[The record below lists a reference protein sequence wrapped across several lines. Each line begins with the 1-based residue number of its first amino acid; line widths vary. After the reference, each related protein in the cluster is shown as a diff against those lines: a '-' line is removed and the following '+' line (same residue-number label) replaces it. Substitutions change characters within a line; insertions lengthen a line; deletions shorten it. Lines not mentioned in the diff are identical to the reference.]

1 MLSLAK
7 TTILFLLLLVVAFHN
22 TKAWR
27 RRRRSCSV
35 VHCRVNHWSLWSS
48 CSAIK
53 CEQSRS
59 RSIITTPS
67 CGGNACP
74 SNLLESRHCF
84 AEAENCQLSSWS
96 QWSACTA
103 LTCETSSG
111 MQTSSRH
118 KIKEEKC
125 GGRCTTTFRKTRSC
139 IQSSLPCFNGGTYKQ
154 NEGCVCK
161 QGYNGECCEKR
172 SESSEENTQSGHHL
186 AIILAGAIGG
196 AILLV
201 IVVIVV
207 YKLNINAENV
217 IQICCCFLSICD

>member
-7 TTILFLLLLVVAFHN
+7 TAILFLLLLVVAFHN

-35 VHCRVNHWSLWSS
+35 VHCRVSHWSLWSS

-139 IQSSLPCFNGGTYKQ
+139 IQSRLPCFNGGTYKQ

-172 SESSEENTQSGHHL
+172 SESSEGLYECFSLYCEMFAIKAQSL
-186 AIILAGAIGG
+186 
-196 AILLV
+196 
-201 IVVIVV
+201 
-207 YKLNINAENV
+207 YNIKA
-217 IQICCCFLSICD
+217 S

>member
-1 MLSLAK
+1 MLSLTK
-7 TTILFLLLLVVAFHN
+7 TVILFLLLLVVAFHN
-22 TKAWR
+22 TKASR

-35 VHCRVNHWSLWSS
+35 VHCSVSHWSLWSS
-48 CSAIK
+48 CK
-53 CEQSRS
+53 CEQLGSQFRS

-74 SNLLESRHCF
+74 SNLRESRHCF
-84 AEAENCQLSSWS
+84 ADAENCQLSSWS

-139 IQSSLPCFNGGTYKQ
+139 IQSRLPCFNGGTYKQ
-154 NEGCVCK
+154 NETEGYRCVCH

-172 SESSEENTQSGHHL
+172 SESSEGLYECFSLYCEMFAIKAQSL
-186 AIILAGAIGG
+186 
-196 AILLV
+196 
-201 IVVIVV
+201 
-207 YKLNINAENV
+207 YNIKA
-217 IQICCCFLSICD
+217 S